1 MHKTL
6 NMTMSMGDS
15 FIVASPFLFSL
26 PSIFSTIVPTKD
38 ELSVVS
44 APTSTSDLYP
54 PSEITP
60 VLDSDSDSDSDSDFE
75 SDSNPPSFSL
85 FDKLAPFLTCLFSR

>member
-1 MHKTL
+1 MADVEMHKTL

-60 VLDSDSDSDSDSDFE
+60 ILDSDSDFE
-75 SDSNPPSFSL
+75 SGSNPPSFSL
-85 FDKLAPFLTCLFSR
+85 SDKLAPFLTCLFSR